1 LTVVEAMNAAAEGKV
16 KAMIIMGENP
26 MVSDPNLTH
35 VEEALRKLDFLVV
48 SDIFLSETAHLA
60 HVVLPAASFAEK
72 DGTFTNT
79 ERRVLLIREVLKA
92 PGAALPDW
100 QIVSRLSGLFGYPMS
115 YGSAAEIM
123 DEIAA
128 ITPIYGGIHHGR
140 LAPNGLQWPCPN
152 DEHPGTPVLHKE
164 KFTRGLGK
172 FHPVDFIPP
181 AELPDREYPFILSTG
196 RILYHYHTGT
206 MSRRVDALNA
216 YVNEGYAEIHPDD
229 AKRLTLDDGG
239 LVRVTTRRGEITTRV
254 RATARVAPG
263 SVFIPFHFVEAAA
276 NRLTNDALDPK
287 SKIPEYKVAA
297 CQIEK
302 VKESVRS

>member
-1 LTVVEAMNAAAEGKV
+1 
-16 KAMIIMGENP
+16 
-26 MVSDPNLTH
+26 
-35 VEEALRKLDFLVV
+35 
-48 SDIFLSETAHLA
+48 
-60 HVVLPAASFAEK
+60 
-72 DGTFTNT
+72 
-79 ERRVLLIREVLKA
+79 
-92 PGAALPDW
+92 
-100 QIVSRLSGLFGYPMS
+100 MS